1 MTHFILGMRLDA
13 TSYSDLIQKTK
24 IWAGENQA
32 RSIYAANTHMV
43 MEAYDDPA
51 FRRVVNDA
59 DLVTPDGMPLV
70 WCLHWQ
76 GVKGQ
81 SRVYGPDVMLHLC
94 DFAAQSGVPVGLFGS
109 TPEVLE
115 SLKIRLSEKYPGL
128 KFGFTKCPPFGEL
141 LGQDDGELIKEIMSS
156 EIRILFVSLGCPK
169 QEKWIAAHRNSLP
182 VVMVAVGAAFPLHA
196 GTLKQAPAWMQ
207 QAGLEWL
214 YRLTREPGRLSQRYL
229 VTIPRFLLL
238 VALEA
243 IGIIHAR

>member
-1 MTHFILGMRLDA
+1 MTHFILGMRVDA

-24 IWAGENQA
+24 IWVEENQA

-43 MEAYDDPA
+43 MEAYDDRA
-51 FRRVVNDA
+51 FRRIVDSA

-70 WCLHWQ
+70 WWLRSR
-76 GVKGQ
+76 GVRGQ
-81 SRVYGPDVMLHLC
+81 PRVYGPDVMLHLC
-94 DFAAQSGVPVGLFGS
+94 DFAAKSGVPVGLFGS

-115 SLKIRLSEKYPGL
+115 SLKIRLLEKFPGL
-128 KFGFTKCPPFGEL
+128 KFGFTKCPPFGKV
-141 LGQDDGELIKEIMSS
+141 LGQDDWEVNKEIISS
-156 EIRILFVSLGCPK
+156 GIRILFVSLGCPK
-169 QEKWIAAHRNSLP
+169 QEKWIAAHRKNLP

-196 GTLKQAPAWMQ
+196 GTFKQAPAWMQ

-214 YRLTREPGRLSQRYL
+214 YRLTREPGRLWRRYL
-229 VTIPRFLLL
+229 ITIPRFLLL

>member
-1 MTHFILGMRLDA
+1 MSHKILGMRVDE
-13 TSYSDLIQKTK
+13 TSYADVNEKVEDWISAKV
-24 IWAGENQA
+24 G
-32 RSIYAANTHMV
+32 RSIFAANTHMV
-43 MEAYDDPA
+43 METYDDTA
-51 FRRVVNDA
+51 FRQVVNNT

-70 WCLHWQ
+70 WWLRWQ

-94 DFAAQSGVPVGLFGS
+94 DFATKSGVPVGLFGS

-128 KFGFTKCPPFGEL
+128 KFGFSKCPPFGEL
-141 LGQDDGELIKEIMSS
+141 LGQDDWELIKEIMSS